1 MPSFAIYRPSASEVD
16 DAQPAIEERKRKR
29 KQQQLDDLTNQV
41 AQLENQNVQI
51 EMQISLQRWQSTT
64 MEVENAILRAQ
75 LHELTQRLQ
84 SLTPVLGITEEIG
97 VMAMG
102 KPETP
107 ARLLRPRQLPYSE
120 RPILAATA
128 VSAPRTKSRLI
139 FLPSYMICIR
149 CLDDIFGAAL
159 LGLSAV
165 VTVVLEG
172 VIGVELVPDVAGRG
186 AQLLSLVPRCDALS
200 PLAASFAFLMLSATF
215 SYMLG
220 GVDGTLAMR
229 TTWRELTMEGASGET
244 TVAWGARPSQRRP
257 TPAFVVVMAC
267 PREVRWQGLDLMEP
281 MKHLPYPPVTNG
293 MVTHG

>member
-1 MPSFAIYRPSASEVD
+1 MIDQRGARSPCIKSMPSFAIYRPSASEVD

-51 EMQISLQRWQSTT
+51 EMQISLQRRQSTT

-128 VSAPRTKSRLI
+128 SLLTLLHLEV
-139 FLPSYMICIR
+139 FLV
-149 CLDDIFGAAL
+149 LVGAAL
-159 LGLSAV
+159 LGLRAV

-200 PLAASFAFLMLSATF
+200 PLAASFAFLMLSATCDEDHLAGAH
-215 SYMLG
+215 SAAVDPWKEPQVRPLWLG
-220 GVDGTLAMR
+220 
-229 TTWRELTMEGASGET
+229 ELDLHRDDPH
-244 TVAWGARPSQRRP
+244 RPSSLSWL
-257 TPAFVVVMAC
+257 VLV
-267 PREVRWQGLDLMEP
+267 
-281 MKHLPYPPVTNG
+281 
-293 MVTHG
+293 

>member
-1 MPSFAIYRPSASEVD
+1 MIDQRGARSPCIKSMPSFAIYRPSASEVD
-16 DAQPAIEERKRKR
+16 DAQPAIEEGKRKR

-51 EMQISLQRWQSTT
+51 EMQISLQRRQSTT

-107 ARLLRPRQLPYSE
+107 ARLLRPRQIPYSE

-149 CLDDIFGAAL
+149 CLDDIFGANIIEL
-159 LGLSAV
+159 L
-165 VTVVLEG
+165 
-172 VIGVELVPDVAGRG
+172 LV
-186 AQLLSLVPRCDALS
+186 
-200 PLAASFAFLMLSATF
+200 F
-215 SYMLG
+215 
-220 GVDGTLAMR
+220 
-229 TTWRELTMEGASGET
+229 
-244 TVAWGARPSQRRP
+244 
-257 TPAFVVVMAC
+257 
-267 PREVRWQGLDLMEP
+267 
-281 MKHLPYPPVTNG
+281 
-293 MVTHG
+293 